1 MSRIEPN
8 YVKEILLSQWNL
20 GFIGVMFLLM
30 VIVNFIG
37 FGALLLGGEI
47 AALLLAQVPAVQHY
61 LRLRAQID
69 DKENVQ
75 LKEHEIVASLPQNYQ
90 SDFETVQRLCD
101 EIEQRWKQQ
110 GNTGNFLMSDLVGK
124 LGTFRFEYARMLQ
137 AHQLSANRNV
147 ANLTQ
152 RLQSELQTNEAA
164 LQNEKSPKIR
174 EVLSQNV
181 RIIDQR
187 LQRTLQ
193 LGELMRLLAARLA
206 VVKNSLSLLHD
217 EVYTIADPENVSSQ
231 VDNLLLTLNIDEELK
246 ATYEDVLGDSSE
258 ITIPAQSTLQANA
271 QAKRQSNLRR
281 VK

>member
-1 MSRIEPN
+1 MSRVEPN
-8 YVKEILLSQWNL
+8 YVKEVLSSQWNL
-20 GFIGVMFLLM
+20 GFIGIMFLLM
-30 VIVNFIG
+30 VIVNFVG

-69 DKENVQ
+69 DKENIK
-75 LKEHEIVASLPQNYQ
+75 LKEHEIVESLPQPYQ
-90 SDFETVQRLCD
+90 TDFESVQKLCN
-101 EIEQRWKQQ
+101 EIEQRWKMQ
-110 GNTGNFLMSDLVGK
+110 GNSGNFLMSDLVGK

-137 AHQLSANRNV
+137 AHHLSANRNV

-181 RIIDQR
+181 RIIKQR

-193 LGELMRLLAARLA
+193 LSDLLRLLAARLS
-206 VVKNSLSLLHD
+206 VVKNSLNLLHD
-217 EVYTIADPENVSSQ
+217 EVYTVADPENVSSQ

-258 ITIPAQSTLQANA
+258 VPPVPQISPTANQ

>member
-1 MSRIEPN
+1 MSRVEPN

-69 DKENVQ
+69 DKENIK
-75 LKEHEIVASLPQNYQ
+75 LKEHEIVESLPQNYQ
-90 SDFETVQRLCD
+90 SDFESVQKLCD
-101 EIEQRWKQQ
+101 EIEQRWKMQ
-110 GNTGNFLMSDLVGK
+110 GNSGNFLMSDLVGK

-137 AHQLSANRNV
+137 AHHLSANRNV

-152 RLQSELQTNEAA
+152 RLQSELQTNEVA

-181 RIIDQR
+181 RIIKQR

-193 LGELMRLLAARLA
+193 LGDLLRLLAARLS
-206 VVKNSLSLLHD
+206 VVKNSLNLLHD
-217 EVYTIADPENVSSQ
+217 EVYTVADPENVSSQ

-258 ITIPAQSTLQANA
+258 IPLAPQVSPTANQ

>member
-1 MSRIEPN
+1 MSRVEPN
-8 YVKEILLSQWNL
+8 YVKEVLSSQWNL
-20 GFIGVMFLLM
+20 GFIGIMFLLM
-30 VIVNFIG
+30 VIVNFVG

-69 DKENVQ
+69 DKENIK
-75 LKEHEIVASLPQNYQ
+75 LKEHEIVEGLPQPYQ
-90 SDFETVQRLCD
+90 TDFESVQKLCN
-101 EIEQRWKQQ
+101 EIEQRWKMQ
-110 GNTGNFLMSDLVGK
+110 GNSGNFLMSDLVGK

-137 AHQLSANRNV
+137 AHHLSANRNV

-181 RIIDQR
+181 RIIKQR

-193 LGELMRLLAARLA
+193 LSDLLRLLAARLS
-206 VVKNSLSLLHD
+206 VVKNSLNLLHD
-217 EVYTIADPENVSSQ
+217 EVYTVADPENVSSQ

-258 ITIPAQSTLQANA
+258 VPPVPQISPTANQ